1 MNNFI
6 ITVKNLTKIYKN
18 GVKANVNISFNI
30 REGEIFS
37 ILGPNGAG
45 KTTLIKQLAGLLK
58 PTSGSIIVS
67 GVDVIRNP
75 NAVKEYIS
83 LCPQE
88 SAIIEHLTVFEH
100 LYYFGRLKG
109 LSSDKARKETNSLI
123 SKFDLKK
130 YRDQY
135 VGSLSKGLQRR
146 IIVAQAFLGSSKIVY
161 LDEPTTHLDPVGRRH
176 VWSII
181 REYKKDG
188 TTILLATHFMDEAE
202 RLSDRILFLNN
213 GRIVALGSIRDIKK
227 LVGNYVKI
235 RIDAYYGEEITKLL
249 DRIKGFYKISKY
261 SGSFIDIIVPG
272 EDDEVEKLI
281 DFLIS
286 RRIEFELRMPSL
298 EDVFLELSE
307 NESKKGIN

>member
-1 MNNFI
+1 MDDFV

-18 GVKANVNISFNI
+18 GVKANVNISFKI
-30 REGEIFS
+30 RKGEIFS

-75 NAVKEYIS
+75 NAVKKYIS

-109 LSSDKARKETNSLI
+109 LSSDQAKKETHSLI

-146 IIVAQAFLGSSKIVY
+146 IIVAQAFLGSREIVY

-181 REYKKDG
+181 REYRRNG
-188 TTILLATHFMDEAE
+188 VTILLATHYMDEAE

-213 GRIVALGSIRDIKK
+213 GHVVALGSIKHIKK
-227 LVGNYVKI
+227 IVGNYVKI
-235 RIDAYYGEEITKLL
+235 RIDTYYEEEIKKLL
-249 DRIKGFYKISKY
+249 SQINDFYKISKY
-261 SGSFIDIIVPG
+261 SESFTDIIVPR
-272 EDDEVEKLI
+272 ENDVFKKLI

-286 RRIEFELRMPSL
+286 RQMEFELRMPSL

-307 NESKKGIN
+307 NESKKDDG

>member
-1 MNNFI
+1 MDDFV

-18 GVKANVNISFNI
+18 GVKANVNISFKI
-30 REGEIFS
+30 RKGEIFS

-75 NAVKEYIS
+75 NAVKKYIS

-109 LSSDKARKETNSLI
+109 LSSDQAKKETYSLI
-123 SKFDLKK
+123 SRFDLKE
-130 YRDQY
+130 YRDKY

-146 IIVAQAFLGSSKIVY
+146 IIVAQAFLGSREIVY

-181 REYKKDG
+181 REYKRDG
-188 TTILLATHFMDEAE
+188 ITILLATHYMDEAE

-213 GRIVALGSIRDIKK
+213 GHVVAIGSIKYIKK

-235 RIDAYYGEEITKLL
+235 RIDAYHVEEIKKLL
-249 DRIKGFYKISKY
+249 SQIKDFYKISKY
-261 SGSFIDIIVPG
+261 SESFIDIIISRENDVIK
-272 EDDEVEKLI
+272 KLI
-281 DFLIS
+281 DFLVS
-286 RRIEFELRMPSL
+286 RRMEFELRMPSL

-307 NESKKGIN
+307 NESKKGIG

>member
-1 MNNFI
+1 MDNFV

-18 GVKANVNISFNI
+18 GVKANVNISFKI
-30 REGEIFS
+30 RKGEIFS

-67 GVDVIRNP
+67 VVDVIRNP
-75 NAVKEYIS
+75 NAVKKYIS

-109 LSSDKARKETNSLI
+109 LSSDQAKKETHSLI

-146 IIVAQAFLGSSKIVY
+146 IIVAQAFLGSREIVY

-181 REYKKDG
+181 REYRRNG
-188 TTILLATHFMDEAE
+188 VTILLATHYMDEAE

-213 GRIVALGSIRDIKK
+213 GHVVALGSIKYIKK
-227 LVGNYVKI
+227 IVGNYVKI
-235 RIDAYYGEEITKLL
+235 RIDTYYEEEIKKLL
-249 DRIKGFYKISKY
+249 SQINDFYKISKY
-261 SGSFIDIIVPG
+261 SESFTDIIVPR
-272 EDDEVEKLI
+272 ENDVFKKLI

-286 RRIEFELRMPSL
+286 RQMEFELRMPSL

-307 NESKKGIN
+307 NESKKDDG

>member
-1 MNNFI
+1 MDNFV

-18 GVKANVNISFNI
+18 GVKANANISFKI
-30 REGEIFS
+30 RKGEIFS

-75 NAVKEYIS
+75 NAVKKYIS

-109 LSSDKARKETNSLI
+109 LSSDQAKKETHSLI
-123 SKFDLKK
+123 SRFDLKEH
-130 YRDQY
+130 RDQY

-181 REYKKDG
+181 REYKRDG
-188 TTILLATHFMDEAE
+188 VTILLATHYMDEAE

-213 GRIVALGSIRDIKK
+213 GHAVALGSIKYIKK

-235 RIDAYYGEEITKLL
+235 RIDAYHEEEIKKLL
-249 DRIKGFYKISKY
+249 SQIKDFYKISKY
-261 SGSFIDIIVPG
+261 SESFIDIIISR
-272 EDDEVEKLI
+272 EDDVIKKLI

-286 RRIEFELRMPSL
+286 RQMEFELRMPSL

-307 NESKKGIN
+307 NESKKGTG

>member
-1 MNNFI
+1 MDDFV

-18 GVKANVNISFNI
+18 GVKANVNISFKI
-30 REGEIFS
+30 RKGEIFS

-75 NAVKEYIS
+75 NAVKKYIS

-109 LSSDKARKETNSLI
+109 LSSDQAKKETHSLI

-146 IIVAQAFLGSSKIVY
+146 IIVAQAFLGSREIVY

-181 REYKKDG
+181 REYRRNG
-188 TTILLATHFMDEAE
+188 VTILLATHYMDEAE

-213 GRIVALGSIRDIKK
+213 GHVVALGSIKHIKK
-227 LVGNYVKI
+227 IVGNYVKI
-235 RIDAYYGEEITKLL
+235 RIDTYYEEEIKKLL
-249 DRIKGFYKISKY
+249 SQINDFYKISKY
-261 SGSFIDIIVPG
+261 SESFTDIIVPR
-272 EDDEVEKLI
+272 ENDVFKKLI

-286 RRIEFELRMPSL
+286 RQMEFELRMPSL

-307 NESKKGIN
+307 NESKKGNG